1 MVASLDFSDFPINLL
16 NYGLTILD
24 EEQEKPIIH
33 SEASPLTCQAVKKEK
48 KVFAGS
54 LILAKDTICYLG
66 ELTKYKKYALET
78 IKSVLESGMIVTLSP
93 QDEDVSQVNNFC
105 RAMVCLLAVLIS
117 FCVLVCKR
125 CFLCSSSI
133 ERKGYCISVIVFIY
147 IST

>member
-93 QDEDVSQVNNFC
+93 QDEDVSQVNIFQIDIFVGQWF
-105 RAMVCLLAVLIS
+105 A
-117 FCVLVCKR
+117 F
-125 CFLCSSSI
+125 
-133 ERKGYCISVIVFIY
+133 
-147 IST
+147 

>member
-66 ELTKYKKYALET
+66 ELTKYKKYSLET

-93 QDEDVSQVNNFC
+93 QDEDVSQVMNF
-105 RAMVCLLAVLIS
+105 VKTFVLPLHWIFS
-117 FCVLVCKR
+117 LV
-125 CFLCSSSI
+125 
-133 ERKGYCISVIVFIY
+133 SVSLRSAAIQL
-147 IST
+147 